1 MKLLQT
7 GDSCAFSFLFTE
19 YSDLTSKPP
28 GYPQVKWCTS
38 MGEFS
43 IYRGEFTYM
52 KLTNDGNIPGSTTGG
67 SNLSSSNS
75 IEIIKNFH
83 YECLLQPYE
92 LYVGDE
98 SEVVIRIYNTTT
110 KTMSI
115 LLDCK
120 NSAAANP
127 SINSIAS
134 SKSGSSIRPRLSTT
148 SNISYAN
155 ILATSSTTAITIP
168 NNSGKNNN
176 TTTNE
181 EASVGKNTISA
192 AVHFSHRGLCFS
204 GLTFTPLGIIE
215 SGDFIDVTVTVY
227 ATCAGLHDLPTLY
240 LIDSVTSERHPIV
253 SACRILVH
261 DSVEEGMEEE
271 QEEDT
276 LVAGGYEDKMDI
288 TSDSTV
294 GSTAG
299 VKDPL
304 CTIQS
309 PLPVAASALP
319 SSTQPTAHS
328 TTTPHTTTAISSS
341 LPSASLTHTTTG
353 EIEVPLPTP
362 PTTTTPTVHNTT
374 TTDIEVIYTPP
385 PSSFPP
391 PALLTV
397 DEMDSRELASTS
409 PGLLESI
416 PPSPIASTTTTPS
429 VPVKNVSADL
439 AKFLEDSARE
449 MNEFMG
455 ETEEPASSTSPFLD
469 PSTTTTTG
477 TSIGIAID
485 NDITTTAT
493 IAAVTASGVGEDNKE
508 TSDIIL
514 E

>member
-1 MKLLQT
+1 MEDLKLLQT

-52 KLTNDGNIPGSTTGG
+52 KLTNDGNIPGSTTAGG

-155 ILATSSTTAITIP
+155 ILATSSTTAITVP

-176 TTTNE
+176 TTTND

-276 LVAGGYEDKMDI
+276 LVVGGYEDKMDI

-299 VKDPL
+299 VKDTL
-304 CTIQS
+304 CTTQS
-309 PLPVAASALP
+309 PLPVAVRALP
-319 SSTQPTAHS
+319 SSTQPTTHS
-328 TTTPHTTTAISSS
+328 TTTPHTTTAINSS
-341 LPSASLTHTTTG
+341 LPPASLTHTTTTTTG

-362 PTTTTPTVHNTT
+362 PTTSTPTVPNTT
-374 TTDIEVIYTPP
+374 TADIEVTPTP
-385 PSSFPP
+385 LPSSFPP

-397 DEMDSRELASTS
+397 DEVDSRELANTS

-429 VPVKNVSADL
+429 VPVRNVSADL

-449 MNEFMG
+449 MNELMG
-455 ETEEPASSTSPFLD
+455 ETEEPASSTSTFLD
-469 PSTTTTTG
+469 PSTG

-485 NDITTTAT
+485 NDINTT
-493 IAAVTASGVGEDNKE
+493 SRVGEDNQE